1 MEHNSINYNFWILQI
16 VFSSCS
22 IAMKMLIRDCCISKC
37 VMINKIAPL
46 GKVAS
51 SSEVKI
57 MEKINAE
64 LIFALNFAQ
73 NLT

>member
-1 MEHNSINYNFWILQI
+1 
-16 VFSSCS
+16 
-22 IAMKMLIRDCCISKC
+22 MKMLIRDCCISKC

-64 LIFALNFAQ
+64 LIFAFFAQ
-73 NLT
+73 NLTSLLLQFSQKN

>member
-1 MEHNSINYNFWILQI
+1 
-16 VFSSCS
+16 
-22 IAMKMLIRDCCISKC
+22 MKMLIRDCCISKC

-64 LIFALNFAQ
+64 LIFAFFAQ
-73 NLT
+73 NLTSLLLQFSQKNYYYFSFIC